1 VKPCVLAVVV
11 LLLQC
16 ARPVPMRLATI
27 SRTVCRC
34 SRARS
39 LRRLSTECEPHSLQ
53 PHAPSVTLT
62 HSNPVVASMLHN
74 YGELMRIEL
83 PRKVEKAS
91 EGHLKADPTRV
102 LFSNNGVRMQK
113 VNVVVRSRSLTQT
126 TAGNSARS
134 LLVESCEL
142 ICQVVAYVAY

>member
-1 VKPCVLAVVV
+1 
-11 LLLQC
+11 
-16 ARPVPMRLATI
+16 MRAAAI
-27 SRTVCRC
+27 SRALCKC
-34 SRARS
+34 NRARF

-74 YGELMRIEL
+74 YEELMRIEL
-83 PRKVEKAS
+83 PRKVEKAT

-113 VNVVVRSRSLTQT
+113 VNVVVRTTFTQT
-126 TAGNSARS
+126 MLHQLACDILSADNWKCHTVIILRAG
-134 LLVESCEL
+134 L
-142 ICQVVAYVAY
+142 